1 MKYVANYPVRAVLD
15 GEKKVFKAG
24 ETVTGLSDPDINGL
38 LKSGVIEAVNEPVSD
53 VQVAPTKPKSK
64 E

>member
-24 ETVTGLSDPDINGL
+24 ETVTGLTDCDIESL
-38 LKSGVIEAVNEPVSD
+38 LKSGVVDAVDEPVAN
-53 VQVAPTKPKSK
+53 VQVAPTKPKPK